1 MIDYFINYSHSSVPL
16 ILASVNTE
24 KNLLLS
30 GKYKDI
36 SCTDCSEQFSDL
48 MSEAENTN
56 NERLANAIFVVN
68 EYSKLFCL
76 VGEYYHLLDVRG
88 YEESWDMLQNCFDTL
103 RLISRFC
110 ENLYDLPEIERN
122 LKSYEELYPFK
133 LFFSPEYI
141 ISKSH
146 CSLCGASMQNISCS
160 HRKGELYWGK
170 LAVEI
175 VDEIKEL
182 QAVSLV
188 EHPDNKRLVAKD
200 ADDKRPPEEKFKL
213 LDYFLDLRISK
224 TAIYDKKIYSVRNE
238 IYKGVGR
245 NEMCPCG
252 SGEKYKTCCEKGF
265 SRIEISNVRLM
276 NLFYFEC

>member
-1 MIDYFINYSHSSVPL
+1 MIGYFVNYSHSDVSS
-16 ILASVNTE
+16 ILASINTE

-30 GKYKDI
+30 EKYKDI
-36 SCTDCSEQFSDL
+36 SCVDCSEQFSDL
-48 MSEAENTN
+48 MREAENSN

-68 EYSKLFCL
+68 EYKRLFCL
-76 VGEYYHLLDVRG
+76 IGEYYHLLDLRE
-88 YEESWDMLQNCFDTL
+88 YEKSWDMLQNCFDTL
-103 RLISRFC
+103 RFVSRFC
-110 ENLYDLPEIERN
+110 KDLYDLPEIERN

-141 ISKSH
+141 IAKSH
-146 CSLCGASMQNISCS
+146 CSLCGKSMQSLSCP

-170 LAVEI
+170 RAVEV

-182 QAVSLV
+182 QAVSIV
-188 EHPDNKRLVAKD
+188 EHPDNKRLIVKD

-213 LDYFLDLRISK
+213 LDYFLDLGVSK
-224 TAIYDKKIYSVRNE
+224 TAIYDKKVYSVRNE

-252 SGEKYKTCCEKGF
+252 SGKKYKNCCEKAF
-265 SRIEISNVRLM
+265 SRIEISKVRPM
-276 NLFYFEC
+276 KLFYFEC

>member
-1 MIDYFINYSHSSVPL
+1 MINYLVNYSHSNVPL
-16 ILASVNTE
+16 ILASINTE

-36 SCTDCSEQFSDL
+36 SCADYSDQFSDL
-48 MSEAENTN
+48 MREAENTN

-68 EYSKLFCL
+68 EYSKLFRL

-122 LKSYEELYPFK
+122 LKSYEEYPFK

-146 CSLCGASMQNISCS
+146 CSLCGASMQNISCP

-200 ADDKRPPEEKFKL
+200 ADDKRPLEEKFKL

-265 SRIEISNVRLM
+265 SRIEISKVRPM
-276 NLFYFEC
+276 KLFYFEC